1 MSHADARFAAIP
13 GDAILGDA
21 ALVDRIEG
29 ARRHLAM
36 LGSFHEDVRSTSH
49 SLVPPPPDTW
59 RSSAADE
66 YVDGLDYLRARIAGA
81 VTAIGDAESALEYC
95 IRRMERRLDELRA
108 AGAGT

>member
-1 MSHADARFAAIP
+1 MSPADAQFAAIP
-13 GDAILGDA
+13 GDAIPGDA
-21 ALVDRIEG
+21 ALVDRIAG
-29 ARRHLAM
+29 ARRHLVM
-36 LGSFHEDVRSTSH
+36 LRSFHEEVRSTSH
-49 SLVPPPPDTW
+49 ALVPPPPDAW

-66 YVDGLDYLRARIAGA
+66 YVDGLDYLRARIGGA